1 MGCKPISK
9 TVTLKKGFDFNK
21 ISRHM
26 KAASKG
32 KLEGFG
38 EFGWSDVRA
47 LAKHE
52 AVFYKHH
59 NLELKIIVLRRS
71 G

>member
-1 MGCKPISK
+1 
-9 TVTLKKGFDFNK
+9 
-21 ISRHM
+21 M
-26 KAASKG
+26 KAPSKG